1 MQIRVVATFR
11 MKRILLTTVL
21 LVLTVGCT
29 KIDNLFQGR
38 ERQVNPKLVAIP
50 SKNPLEVKVAMF
62 LPLSGKYQ
70 YLGQSIIDAVQL
82 ALYELRADDITFQ
95 AIDVGSD
102 HLSAKEAMRDIDFKD
117 IDIILGPVFKE
128 QVKVV
133 HKYARQENLIMITY
147 SNDLDLINK
156 SGIYIF
162 DIVPYQQ
169 IKKVVAYASNNKY
182 SNLYS
187 VAPENKYGDLIKK
200 ILLNNKGE
208 DHYNI
213 KKIALYTP
221 ADAPIFQK
229 FALSDAILDIKS
241 SMKGDIANTLPGF
254 GHPVILLPESGHRL
268 LSVVNQLQFLHSAS
282 DPKYKVLG
290 IGDWNEY
297 VFQQNLIAQNA
308 WIADIPHELLYEF
321 DGRFIDNY
329 KYKAPRIAAVA
340 YDSILLIAAI
350 LNNSNGKIIIQFQ
363 EIERSNGYQGITGT
377 FRLKSNGITER
388 LYSVY
393 QYQKGKMEEILPAM
407 KGF

>member
-1 MQIRVVATFR
+1 

-268 LSVVNQLQFLHSAS
+268 LSVVNQLQFLHSTS

-321 DGRFIDNY
+321 NGRFIDNY

-377 FRLKSNGITER
+377 FRLKSNGVTER

>member
-1 MQIRVVATFR
+1 

-102 HLSAKEAMRDIDFKD
+102 HLSAKEAMHDIDFKD

-156 SGIYIF
+156 SGVYIF

-221 ADAPIFQK
+221 TDAPIFQK
-229 FALSDAILDIKS
+229 FTLSDAILDIKS
-241 SMKGDIANTLPGF
+241 SMKSDIANTLPGF
-254 GHPVILLPESGHRL
+254 GHPVILLPESGHHL
-268 LSVVNQLQFLHSAS
+268 LSVVNQLQFLHSTS

-297 VFQQNLIAQNA
+297 VLQQNLIAQNA
-308 WIADIPHELLYEF
+308 WIVDIPHELLYEF

-363 EIERSNGYQGITGT
+363 EIEKSNGYQGITGT
-377 FRLKSNGITER
+377 FRLKSNGVTER